1 MFYNIANRNCKCL
14 RNGGFIHNNYTDF
27 PIPGTYFLY
36 SICQY
41 MYNKHKIYELKLRFL
56 SAKSKKTIPVNGLY
70 MCAILNFATMGE
82 KNPSKNIM
90 DSTGIIMEA
99 GGSTFFSSKLHK
111 INKNNYSSS
120 WISYNYYPNIVLI
133 MNTKG
138 QVTLLRNLRKSYQ
151 TFK

>member
-70 MCAILNFATMGE
+70 MCAILNFATMGK
-82 KNPSKNIM
+82 KNPLK
-90 DSTGIIMEA
+90 T
-99 GGSTFFSSKLHK
+99 
-111 INKNNYSSS
+111 S
-120 WISYNYYPNIVLI
+120 WIARELLWWLEGQLSFLPNFT
-133 MNTKG
+133 NSTKIIIHHLG
-138 QVTLLRNLRKSYQ
+138 FLTIITPILY
-151 TFK
+151 